1 MAGDV
6 SIGPFVVGETVVTS
20 VISFLLPSYHRS
32 RLTIV
37 RCVLLVCVELFVKV
51 IIAGEVI
58 AFQLLSLA
66 HSDSELIVAYRHRHT
81 TSILMVGTWKLNVL
95 SSVMLNRHLSLHLK
109 KIAI

>member
-58 AFQLLSLA
+58 AFQLL
-66 HSDSELIVAYRHRHT
+66 LIL
-81 TSILMVGTWKLNVL
+81 I
-95 SSVMLNRHLSLHLK
+95 LSLLSL
-109 KIAI
+109 IGIGVPLPF

>member
-20 VISFLLPSYHRS
+20 VMSFLFPSYHRS

-37 RCVLLVCVELFVKV
+37 RCVLPVCVELFVKV

-58 AFQLLSLA
+58 SFQAPAL
-66 HSDSELIVAYRHRHT
+66 
-81 TSILMVGTWKLNVL
+81 TSC
-95 SSVMLNRHLSLHLK
+95 SF
-109 KIAI
+109 